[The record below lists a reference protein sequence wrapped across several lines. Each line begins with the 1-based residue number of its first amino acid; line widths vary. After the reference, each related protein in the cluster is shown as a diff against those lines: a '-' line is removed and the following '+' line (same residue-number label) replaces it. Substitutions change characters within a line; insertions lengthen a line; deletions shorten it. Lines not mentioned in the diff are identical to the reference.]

1 MNQNVITMILKN
13 GNPTGII
20 QANVD
25 EWIGVSYKIPRNKV
39 KEAKELKS
47 IDNSGVYI
55 LFGIDEETGDNRA
68 YIGETEDIYSR
79 LLQHYKLK
87 EFWTECIVFISQD
100 NSLNKS
106 HIKYI
111 ENKLYE
117 KACKI
122 RRYKIENDNRPT
134 KSSLDDAD
142 KIRAI
147 KFYEKIK
154 MLTSMYGYR
163 VFDEIIDKENK
174 IEEKNILYLTNN
186 KIQYAKGIIT
196 DEGFVILKGSKLKEG
211 ISENISSSLLNFTER
226 ERSSNDIVNGEFIRD
241 HLCSSPS
248 MAGVIIL
255 GRNCNGYDK
264 WKNRN
269 GKKLRDI
276 VGEKL

>member
-13 GNPTGII
+13 DNPTGII

-25 EWIGVSYKIPRNKV
+25 EWIGVSYKIPRNKI
-39 KEAKELKS
+39 KEAKELKN

-55 LFGIDEETGDNRA
+55 LFGIDEETGENRA
-68 YIGETEDIYSR
+68 YIGEAEDIYSR

-100 NSLNKS
+100 NSLNKA

-117 KACKI
+117 KAYKTE
-122 RRYKIENDNRPT
+122 RYKIENDNRPT

-142 KIRAI
+142 EIRAI

-163 VFDEIIDKENK
+163 IFDEIVDKENK
-174 IEEKNILYLTNN
+174 IEEDKILYLTNN

-196 DEGFVILKGSKLKEG
+196 DEGFVILKGSRIKEG
-211 ISENISSSLLNFTER
+211 ISTSISPSLLNFAER
-226 ERSSNDIVNGEFIRD
+226 ERDSNDIINGEFVRN

-248 MAGVIIL
+248 MAGVVIL
-255 GRNCNGYDK
+255 GRNCNGYDE
-264 WKNRN
+264 WKNEN

-276 VGEKL
+276 VGE

>member
-100 NSLNKS
+100 NSLNKA

-163 VFDEIIDKENK
+163 VFDEIVDKENK
-174 IEEKNILYLTNN
+174 IEEEKILYLTNN

-196 DEGFVILKGSKLKEG
+196 DEGFVILKDSRLKEG
-211 ISENISSSLLNFTER
+211 ISESISPSLLNFTER
-226 ERSSNDIVNGEFIRD
+226 ERSSNDIVNGKFIRD

-264 WKNRN
+264 WKNKN

-276 VGEKL
+276 AGEKL

>member
-25 EWIGVSYKIPRNKV
+25 EWIGVSYKIPRNKI
-39 KEAKELKS
+39 KEAKELKN

-55 LFGIDEETGDNRA
+55 LFGIDEETGENRA
-68 YIGETEDIYSR
+68 YIGEAEDIYSR

-100 NSLNKS
+100 NSLNKA

-117 KACKI
+117 KAYKTE
-122 RRYKIENDNRPT
+122 RYKIENDNRPT

-142 KIRAI
+142 EIRAI

-163 VFDEIIDKENK
+163 IFDEIVDKENK
-174 IEEKNILYLTNN
+174 IEEDKILYLTNN

-196 DEGFVILKGSKLKEG
+196 DEGFVILKGSRIKEG
-211 ISENISSSLLNFTER
+211 ISTSISPSLLNFAER
-226 ERSSNDIVNGEFIRD
+226 ERDSNDIINGEFVRN

-248 MAGVIIL
+248 MAGVVIL
-255 GRNCNGYDK
+255 GRNCNGYDE
-264 WKNRN
+264 WKNEN

-276 VGEKL
+276 VCE

>member
-25 EWIGVSYKIPRNKV
+25 EWIGVSYKIPRNKI
-39 KEAKELKS
+39 KEAKELKN

-55 LFGIDEETGDNRA
+55 LFGIDEETGENRA
-68 YIGETEDIYSR
+68 YIGEAEDIYSR

-100 NSLNKS
+100 NSLNKA

-117 KACKI
+117 KAYKTE
-122 RRYKIENDNRPT
+122 RYKIENDNRPT
-134 KSSLDDAD
+134 KSSLDNAD
-142 KIRAI
+142 EIRAM

-163 VFDEIIDKENK
+163 IFDEIVDKENK
-174 IEEKNILYLTNN
+174 IEEDKILYLTNN

-196 DEGFVILKGSKLKEG
+196 DEGFVILKGSRIKEG
-211 ISENISSSLLNFTER
+211 ISTSISPSLLNFAER
-226 ERSSNDIVNGEFIRD
+226 ERDSNDIINGEFVRN

-248 MAGVIIL
+248 MAGVVIL
-255 GRNCNGYDK
+255 GRNCNGYDE
-264 WKNRN
+264 WKNEN

-276 VGEKL
+276 VGE